1 MRPDKE
7 QRPPH
12 ELKLPETATAPFSP
26 VVTASADAGEHGG
39 DQASKQHSKVKG
51 ASPQPR
57 GVNAPAMPPA
67 RQGDRGNR
75 DHGGDD
81 AAVDA
86 ARLLPVYVR
95 FNDLVRANIATSW
108 PQVLRMIEGENFPTG
123 IMLGPNTRAWR
134 LDLVEA
140 WLAARPTARKI
151 VNPRRVKEEEAA

>member
-1 MRPDKE
+1 
-7 QRPPH
+7 
-12 ELKLPETATAPFSP
+12 
-26 VVTASADAGEHGG
+26 
-39 DQASKQHSKVKG
+39 
-51 ASPQPR
+51 
-57 GVNAPAMPPA
+57 
-67 RQGDRGNR
+67 
-75 DHGGDD
+75 
-81 AAVDA
+81 
-86 ARLLPVYVR
+86 LPVYVR